1 MVVHKAS
8 FYRWYANTRISCG
21 KNRNTLALTPI
32 NAQSYQGTRVVRA
45 SSLRNTAGQ
54 RSRWSSVFTGG
65 NDCCRASRIWW
76 SSCSVIS
83 LLSSSFPQGLT
94 PTWFKCLRR
103 MRTARKTRSFTAP
116 TDVPKASAIAAS
128 GRSSTS
134 ASVAAHLQLCRQAA
148 KCLLDLFP
156 CLLLEEVIWRIRCDR
171 FCEQTLFWVFAA
183 EMVERQVGGDPPSP
197 GG

>member
-21 KNRNTLALTPI
+21 KNRNTLVLRPI

-65 NDCCRASRIWW
+65 NDCCRASRIWS

-83 LLSSSFPQGLT
+83 ILFFPSAPDSEVVQVLAQDANRAEDT
-94 PTWFKCLRR
+94 QLH
-103 MRTARKTRSFTAP
+103 RT
-116 TDVPKASAIAAS
+116 D
-128 GRSSTS
+128 
-134 ASVAAHLQLCRQAA
+134 
-148 KCLLDLFP
+148 
-156 CLLLEEVIWRIRCDR
+156 
-171 FCEQTLFWVFAA
+171 
-183 EMVERQVGGDPPSP
+183 
-197 GG
+197 